1 MVAYFRCNTKHYVD
15 ADEKDWSTTC
25 QLDGN
30 NTARWSG
37 AGKHPGCKPCLAN
50 CETCT
55 SAKACEACVEP
66 KAVVVA
72 VGKNLASAQKV
83 VAVSES
89 NLICPSVVDRNNWL
103 LSG

>member
-1 MVAYFRCNTKHYVD
+1 M
-15 ADEKDWSTTC
+15 
-25 QLDGN
+25 
-30 NTARWSG
+30 
-37 AGKHPGCKPCLAN
+37 
-50 CETCT
+50 
-55 SAKACEACVEP
+55 
-66 KAVVVA
+66 VVA